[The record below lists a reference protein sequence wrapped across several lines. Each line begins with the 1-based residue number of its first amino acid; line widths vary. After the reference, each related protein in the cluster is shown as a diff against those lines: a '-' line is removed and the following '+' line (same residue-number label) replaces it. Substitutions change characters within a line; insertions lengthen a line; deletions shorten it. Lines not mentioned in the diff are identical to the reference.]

1 MDDGSINI
9 KKDRLAE
16 ERARVFAMPLE
27 DINPAQPAL
36 FQQDLMW
43 PTFERL
49 RAQSPVHSAW
59 RKRVAASRRPKPART
74 NSRMNRTHEKVLS
87 KW

>member
-36 FQQDLMW
+36 FQQDLM
-43 PTFERL
+43 
-49 RAQSPVHSAW
+49 
-59 RKRVAASRRPKPART
+59 
-74 NSRMNRTHEKVLS
+74 
-87 KW
+87 